1 MEIVT
6 QSEDET
12 INAGFEFAKN
22 LTPGDVVGL
31 SGDLG
36 AGKTRFI
43 KGICSYFQV
52 KEPVNSPTFIIVN
65 EYKGQFNNETMKI
78 FHFDLYRLNNPDE
91 LINLGLDNYFTNES
105 ICLIEWIENGSD
117 IINPNHLVELGF
129 GNADNERIINLNE

>member
-1 MEIVT
+1 MEIIT

-36 AGKTRFI
+36 SGKTRFI
-43 KGICSYFQV
+43 KGICNYFKI
-52 KEPVNSPTFIIVN
+52 KEPVNSPTYIIVN
-65 EYKGQFNNETMKI
+65 EYKGQFNNESVKV

-91 LINLGLDNYFTNES
+91 LINLGLDNYFTNNS
-105 ICLIEWIENGSD
+105 ICLIEWIENASD
-117 IINPNHLVELGF
+117 ILNPNYLIEFDF
-129 GNADNERIINLNE
+129 GTADNERIINFEN

>member
-1 MEIVT
+1 MEIIT

-36 AGKTRFI
+36 SGKTRFI
-43 KGICSYFQV
+43 KGICNYFQV

-65 EYKGQFNNETMKI
+65 EYKGFFNNEPLKL

-91 LINLGLDNYFTNES
+91 LTNLGLDNYFLNDT
-105 ICLIEWIENGSD
+105 ICLLEWIENASD
-117 IINPNHLVELGF
+117 IINPNFLVEFDF
-129 GNADNERIINLNE
+129 GSSENERIINFEE

>member
-1 MEIVT
+1 MEIIT

-36 AGKTRFI
+36 SGKTRFI
-43 KGICSYFQV
+43 KGICNYFKV
-52 KEPVNSPTFIIVN
+52 EEPVNSPTYIIVN
-65 EYKGQFNNETMKI
+65 EYKGQFSDQPMKI

-91 LINLGLDNYFTNES
+91 LISLGLDNYFTNDS
-105 ICLIEWIENGSD
+105 ICLLEWIENGSD
-117 IINPNHLVELGF
+117 VINPNYLIEFGF
-129 GNADNERIINLNE
+129 GDNDNERIINLHD